1 MKNIGVNVGRVAG
14 FVQGFRTGAGG
25 CVVWLVACAAI
36 VAYLG
41 VNLMFAEVGQYWSGG
56 CASIPVVLFFV
67 AAVRNGLRFTLGW
80 SAGLLL
86 LAFVS
91 FIAYGMD
98 AGVWSFVLA
107 GVAAVVWMG
116 VLIFWA
122 LAYRPQEGAM
132 GAMLQ
137 GASGAMARA
146 RGAMGKGGAPGVS
159 LMTLLLVCN
168 LFVSLMGV
176 LV

>member
-1 MKNIGVNVGRVAG
+1 MIMILGVLRGSGRT
-14 FVQGFRTGAGG
+14 FRTGAG
-25 CVVWLVACAAI
+25 CVAVWLVAGAAI
-36 VAYLG
+36 IAYMG
-41 VNLMFAEVGQYWSGG
+41 VNLLFSEVGDYLTGS

-67 AAVRNGLRFTLGW
+67 AAVRNGLRFTLAWAG
-80 SAGLLL
+80 GLLA

-91 FIAYGMD
+91 FVAYGMD
-98 AGVWSFVLA
+98 AGLWSFLLA
-107 GVAAVVWMG
+107 GVAACVWMG
-116 VLIFWA
+116 VLVFWA
-122 LAYRPQEGAM
+122 LAYRPQDGAM

>member
-1 MKNIGVNVGRVAG
+1 MMNRLSVSGQA
-14 FVQGFRTGAGG
+14 FRTWAGV
-25 CVVWLVACAAI
+25 CAVWLVAAVAI
-36 VAYLG
+36 VAYMG
-41 VNLMFAEVGQYWSGG
+41 VNLMFAEVGQYWAGS
-56 CASIPVVLFFV
+56 CASIPVLLFFV
-67 AAVRNGLRFTLGW
+67 AAVRNGLRFTLAW
-80 SAGLLL
+80 SAGLLA

-91 FIAYGMD
+91 FMAYGMD
-98 AGVWSFVLA
+98 AGLWSFLLA
-107 GVAAVVWMG
+107 GVAACVWMG
-116 VLIFWA
+116 VLVFWA

-176 LV
+176 LL